1 MKKII
6 LIALSLTVLPLM
18 GQAAPYEGYEGCE
31 RKLHHLEKQLN
42 YAKYY
47 GNQYR
52 IRGLE
57 RAIANVKNRCY
68 DSYSGATGA
77 TRLNPEILDRDLEFE
92 KKREII
98 NALIDELKEM
108 N

>member
-6 LIALSLTVLPLM
+6 LIALSLTFLPLM
-18 GQAAPYEGYEGCE
+18 GQADSYESCE
-31 RKLHHLEKQLN
+31 RKLHHLEKQRS

-57 RAIANVKNRCY
+57 RAIANVKSRCY
-68 DSYSGATGA
+68 DNYSGATGA
-77 TRLNPEILDRDLEFE
+77 TRLNPESLDRDLEFE

-98 NALIDELKEM
+98 NALIDEFNKM